1 MVNELNNE
9 TSPYLLQHA
18 NNPVH
23 WRGWSA
29 ETLALAKSENKP
41 ILLSIGYAAC
51 HWCHVMAHESFE
63 NEAIAEVMNSL
74 YINIKVDRE
83 ERPDLD
89 AIYQAALAL
98 IGEHGGW
105 PLTMFLTPEGE
116 PFWGGTYFPPEAK
129 YGRPGFGAMLI
140 RVNDLYKNKG
150 NEIAQNVATLK
161 DALAKRSEPVKGD
174 LIGPEITERLSE
186 HLLKEFDPVNGGIG
200 TAPKFPNAPA
210 LELVFGAGRR
220 SKNSEMTDAVLF
232 ALGKMCQGGIYDHVG
247 GGISRYATDDA
258 WLVPHFEKMLYDN
271 AQLLE
276 LLRLVHSL
284 DSNPLYSERMAETAD
299 WVIREMVTEGGGFAG
314 TLDADSEGVEG
325 KFYVWDTSEL
335 DDVLGDDSE
344 YFKET
349 YDASIAGNWEG
360 KNILNRTSSPDPLDN
375 NEENRLLACRIK
387 LLAARSKR
395 VRPGLDDKI
404 LADWNGLMIAALA
417 RAGGAMDRPDWIMAA
432 SGAYDFIV
440 SNMVINARDENRLV
454 HSFCA
459 GQQGNDAMLDDYAA
473 MARAALILYG
483 IDGNQ
488 SRLDQAIA
496 WTEILDVH
504 YRDENGGYY
513 FSADDAD
520 DLILRTRNANDSA
533 TPSGAGIMVDVFAR
547 LWLMTGIDL
556 YRKRAEEIVAAFSA
570 TLESNAFSLATLI
583 NAAGLLHH
591 GVETIIIGKSQDPET
606 RALISAALSAPE
618 PNLVLQV
625 IDPGATLAPGHPA
638 LGKTQLDGK
647 PTAYVCRNQT
657 CSEPI
662 TEAKVLSHGLC
673 T

>member
-1 MVNELNNE
+1 MVNELNKE

-150 NEIAQNVATLK
+150 DEIAQNVATLK
-161 DALAKRSEPVKGD
+161 DALAKRSEPIKGD
-174 LIGPEITERLSE
+174 LIGPEITERLGE

-200 TAPKFPNAPA
+200 SAPKFPNAPA

-299 WVIREMVTEGGGFAG
+299 WVIREMVTDGGGFAG

-335 DDVLGDDSE
+335 DDVLGDDSKF
-344 YFKET
+344 FKET
-349 YDASIAGNWEG
+349 YDASDAGNWEG

-375 NEENRLLACRIK
+375 KEENRLLACRKK
-387 LLAARSKR
+387 LLEARSKR

-404 LADWNGLMIAALA
+404 LADWNGMMIAALA

-432 SGAYDFIV
+432 TGAYDFIV
-440 SNMVINARDENRLV
+440 SNMVVNARDENRLV
-454 HSFCA
+454 HSYCA

-496 WTEILDVH
+496 WTKVLDNH
-504 YRDENGGYY
+504 YEDENGGYY

-547 LWLMTGIDL
+547 LWLMTGNDH

-570 TLESNAFSLATLI
+570 ALESNAFSLATLI

-591 GVETIIIGKSQDPET
+591 GVETIIVGKSQDPET
-606 RALISAALSAPE
+606 SALISAALSAPE

-625 IDPGATLAPGHPA
+625 IDPDATLAPGHPA
-638 LGKTQLDGK
+638 FGKTQLDGK
-647 PTAYVCRNQT
+647 PTAYICRNQT

-662 TEAKVLSHGLC
+662 TEAKALSHGLC